1 LRELFVDR
9 ENREDLGASAA
20 GCLSRLDPMIVRLE
34 RTASDDLRRRTDEPM
49 LFSAGGADFV
59 LRDL

>member
-1 LRELFVDR
+1 
-9 ENREDLGASAA
+9 
-20 GCLSRLDPMIVRLE
+20 MIVRLE

-59 LRDL
+59 LRDLWMRTM